1 MPRKKGKLQ
10 KEGYNYA
17 KSLMHNYSDPY
28 CASKIETWRN
38 RITGGHDVENFIN
51 TNGNFNRRQAKQI
64 VIYAKSYIRNMIN
77 DYYRQTGLYK
87 F

>member
-1 MPRKKGKLQ
+1 MPRKMGTLQ
-10 KEGYNYA
+10 QEGYNYA
-17 KSLMHNYSDPY
+17 DSLMQNYNNPN

-64 VIYAKSYIRNMIN
+64 VNYAKSYINTSLFFN
-77 DYYRQTGLYK
+77 
-87 F
+87 

>member
-1 MPRKKGKLQ
+1 MPRKMGTLQ
-10 KEGYNYA
+10 QEGYNYA
-17 KSLMHNYSDPY
+17 DSLMQNDNNPN

-64 VIYAKSYIRNMIN
+64 VNYAKSYIRNMIN